1 MLLQFVDMILSSFFW
16 RCCVSLVKLSH
27 WFKFHV
33 NIMTCC
39 GFMTIFVY
47 KGLTRNPEI
56 GNTLVLVLPNVW
68 RLGQVRDTR
77 FCRNA
82 SDEKLLNAAKCQ
94 VYSFHCFW
102 IIKGKATGGKY
113 TLHHIKV
120 NDGTWNNMK
129 RLSVKWSTAFG
140 KRITSI
146 NVRSG

>member
-1 MLLQFVDMILSSFFW
+1 MLSPSTFFMLSRF
-16 RCCVSLVKLSH
+16 LVKLSY
-27 WFKFHV
+27 WFKFHA
-33 NIMTCC
+33 NIIT
-39 GFMTIFVY
+39 GSGVMTIFVY

-56 GNTLVLVLPNVW
+56 GNTPVLVLPNVW

-94 VYSFHCFW
+94 VYSFHCFR
-102 IIKGKATGGKY
+102 IIKGKPAGGKY
-113 TLHHIKV
+113 TLHHIRV